1 MPQLYFNSKHL
12 GGNSDFQ
19 KLSQQEIDD
28 LVTYVTKNEPEDGAP
43 QIPDDSLLL
52 PERVESELKCEM
64 DSDLD
69 LALALKNSN
78 LPQKRWKWL
87 QSHHGAFSGKQLS
100 DWLKSSGED
109 EGAGQRLL
117 ESNFIHAVQKEVTS
131 FRADGTLYQLTEQT
145 SIKALNSGEM
155 AECKQMTPNELGEEM
170 RKMIKKLYGK
180 FLNDT
185 GTKVDYSGM
194 KNSKEFQDYEKM
206 ATQLQ
211 RTDISQL
218 PENGRIAFFINIY
231 NALIIHG
238 QVTLKSNAPQ
248 KDIKMAYD
256 RVVATCNLKSF

>member
-1 MPQLYFNSKHL
+1 
-12 GGNSDFQ
+12 
-19 KLSQQEIDD
+19 
-28 LVTYVTKNEPEDGAP
+28 
-43 QIPDDSLLL
+43 
-52 PERVESELKCEM
+52 
-64 DSDLD
+64 
-69 LALALKNSN
+69 
-78 LPQKRWKWL
+78 
-87 QSHHGAFSGKQLS
+87 
-100 DWLKSSGED
+100 
-109 EGAGQRLL
+109 
-117 ESNFIHAVQKEVTS
+117 
-131 FRADGTLYQLTEQT
+131 
-145 SIKALNSGEM
+145 M

-238 QVTLKSNAPQ
+238 QVTTPYLYCISYTSLIPLTLLIGRSKIT
-248 KDIKMAYD
+248 KII
-256 RVVATCNLKSF
+256 